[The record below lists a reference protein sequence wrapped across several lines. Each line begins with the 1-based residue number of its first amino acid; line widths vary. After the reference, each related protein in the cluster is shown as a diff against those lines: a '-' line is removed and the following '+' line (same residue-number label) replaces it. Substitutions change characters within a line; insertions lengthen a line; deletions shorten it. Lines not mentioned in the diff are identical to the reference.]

1 MSCPDCQKQG
11 SRKALWI
18 ALLAV
23 LAVGAIGLAEL
34 VGNDGRGGAN
44 ERRGREPGSQTTQ
57 TSRS

>member
-23 LAVGAIGLAEL
+23 IAVGAIGLAEL
-34 VGNDGRGGAN
+34 VGKDGRGGAN
-44 ERRGREPGSQTTQ
+44 ERRGHEPQTTQ